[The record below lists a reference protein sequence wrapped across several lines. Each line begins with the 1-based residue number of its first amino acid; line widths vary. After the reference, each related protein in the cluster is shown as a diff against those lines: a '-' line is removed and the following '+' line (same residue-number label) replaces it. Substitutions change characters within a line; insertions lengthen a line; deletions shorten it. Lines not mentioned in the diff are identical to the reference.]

1 MVLSRLLLVGDFTFF
16 LDPVAGFFQ
25 DYEELRIN
33 NQTHAS

>member
-1 MVLSRLLLVGDFTFF
+1 MVLSRLLVVGDLTFF